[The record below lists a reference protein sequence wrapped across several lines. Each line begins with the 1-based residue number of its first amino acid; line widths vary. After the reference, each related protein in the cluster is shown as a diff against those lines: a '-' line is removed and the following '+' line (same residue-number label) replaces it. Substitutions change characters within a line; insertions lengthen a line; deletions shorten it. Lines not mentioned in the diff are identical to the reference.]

1 MNQNSYPQP
10 ALIGAPKTAVDTPVL
25 LVDLDVMEANM
36 ARVLATC
43 RKNGVAWRPHC
54 KGHKSPDIA
63 RREVAAGAIG
73 VTCAKLGEAEVMAA
87 AGISDILIANQ
98 VVGAAKVARLMQ
110 LLDKARVVVAVDSVA
125 NVEELA
131 RAATSVGKTAE
142 VVIEVDVGMQRAGV
156 APGDPVLVL
165 AKEIAARPGVKLVG
179 LFTWESQATRI
190 ADQAEKARVVQS
202 ALSKVAS
209 TAKACADA
217 GHNGDRE
224 LGGRHLSLL
233 CGATRHPNQAS
244 GAIFSDVHYR
254 EHYHTDLP
262 HGADHPGDRNQPAEP
277 YAHHSRR
284 RTKGHELR
292 HGDAGAAGTACHCG
306 GQAVGRAWQDRACG
320 TERYAAHRRQDRAH
334 MRLLGFD
341 RVPARSDR
349 GRSQGAH
356 RGHLAAARARQ
367 AGVGCLTHTS
377 RISGGHSRRTA
388 FGAESA
394 VAFHGSIPLC
404 RADAVILGSTR
415 TISGYRVVVP
425 AGTGAGF
432 PATMPLAVAGPA
444 ATIVDPIDG

>member
-1 MNQNSYPQP
+1 MNQNSYPQA
-10 ALIGAPKTAVDTPVL
+10 ALIGAPKTAVDTPAL

-98 VVGAAKVARLMQ
+98 VVGATKVARLMQ

-131 RAATSVGKTAE
+131 RAATSAGKTAE

-156 APGDPVLVL
+156 APGDPVLEL

-217 GHNGDRE
+217 GHSMAIVSC
-224 LGGRHLSLL
+224 GGTGTFPYCAEQQGISEI
-233 CGATRHPNQAS
+233 QAG

-254 EHYHTDLP
+254 EHYHTDF
-262 HGADHPGDRNQPAEP
+262 APALTIL
-277 YAHHSRR
+277 ATVTSRPNPTR
-284 RTKGHELR
+284 IIL
-292 HGDAGAAGTACHCG
+292 DAGRKAMSCDMAMPAP
-306 GQAVGRAWQDRACG
+306 
-320 TERYAAHRRQDRAH
+320 
-334 MRLLGFD
+334 LGLP
-341 RVPARSDR
+341 VIAEVKLSAEH
-349 GRSQGAH
+349 GKIE
-356 RGHLAAARARQ
+356 LAAPSDTPRIGDKIELICGYSDSTVFLHDQIVAVRKGRIEAIWPLLAR
-367 AGVGCLTHTS
+367 GK
-377 RISGGHSRRTA
+377 
-388 FGAESA
+388 
-394 VAFHGSIPLC
+394 
-404 RADAVILGSTR
+404 
-415 TISGYRVVVP
+415 
-425 AGTGAGF
+425 
-432 PATMPLAVAGPA
+432 LA
-444 ATIVDPIDG
+444 

>member
-1 MNQNSYPQP
+1 MNQNRYPQA
-10 ALIGAPKTAVDTPVL
+10 ALVGALKTAVDTPAL

-87 AGISDILIANQ
+87 AGISDILI
-98 VVGAAKVARLMQ
+98 
-110 LLDKARVVVAVDSVA
+110 DKARVVVAVDSVA

-131 RAATSVGKTAE
+131 RAATSAGKTAE

-156 APGDPVLVL
+156 APGDPVLEL

-217 GHNGDRE
+217 GHSMAIVSC
-224 LGGRHLSLL
+224 GGTGTFPYCAEQQGISEI
-233 CGATRHPNQAS
+233 QAG

-254 EHYHTDLP
+254 EHYHTDF
-262 HGADHPGDRNQPAEP
+262 APALTIL
-277 YAHHSRR
+277 ATVTSRPNPTR
-284 RTKGHELR
+284 IIL
-292 HGDAGAAGTACHCG
+292 DAGRKAMSCDMAMPAP
-306 GQAVGRAWQDRACG
+306 
-320 TERYAAHRRQDRAH
+320 
-334 MRLLGFD
+334 LGL
-341 RVPARSDR
+341 PAIAEVKLSAEH
-349 GRSQGAH
+349 GKIE
-356 RGHLAAARARQ
+356 LAAPSDTPRIGDKIELICGYSDSTVFLHDQIVAVRKGRIEAIWPLLAR
-367 AGVGCLTHTS
+367 GK
-377 RISGGHSRRTA
+377 
-388 FGAESA
+388 
-394 VAFHGSIPLC
+394 
-404 RADAVILGSTR
+404 
-415 TISGYRVVVP
+415 
-425 AGTGAGF
+425 
-432 PATMPLAVAGPA
+432 LA
-444 ATIVDPIDG
+444 